1 MAEELTIDQIDL
13 DDEYE
18 NQPSGNEDF
27 NGTETDPEPPMQNA
41 EENQDE
47 PGNNPDQ
54 PQHTEDEEPSVLDLF
69 LKTKGIQDAS
79 QIKFQDEEGN
89 LYTKDWDELS
99 AEEQYNILNSTT
111 EADEDTALDEYEI
124 GLINELRKSGLT
136 PDEFLASIRKNGV
149 DEYLK
154 EQEQKETYQEYDI
167 NELTDDEIYALDLQ
181 SRIENITDDELRE
194 IIEAAKSNSEL
205 YTKQVAGIRKEY
217 QKLIEDNQA
226 KAAQEREQQQSQQEQ
241 EFRNSIIDSVSELSN
256 MGLPIELD
264 NNDLEQI
271 ADHILEKDITG
282 TTAFGRAFND
292 PKSVAK
298 MAFYNMYGD
307 TIINDIVSYFQN
319 EISKVSQAQYDRGFT
334 AGQKNQKKGG
344 SARFA
349 YRPTQK
355 DVTPINQIGEYTI
368 DDLDN

>member
-18 NQPSGNEDF
+18 NQVSGNEDF
-27 NGTETDPEPPMQNA
+27 NDPEDQDPPMQNA

-154 EQEQKETYQEYDI
+154 EQEQKETYQEYNID
-167 NELTDDEIYALDLQ
+167 ELTDDEIYALDLQ

-205 YTKQVAGIRKEY
+205 YTKQVEGIRKEY
-217 QKLIEDNQA
+217 QKLIEDNRA

-241 EFRNSIIDSVSELSN
+241 EFRDSIINSVSELSN
-256 MGLPIELD
+256 MGLPM
-264 NNDLEQI
+264 N
-271 ADHILEKDITG
+271 
-282 TTAFGRAFND
+282 
-292 PKSVAK
+292 
-298 MAFYNMYGD
+298 
-307 TIINDIVSYFQN
+307 
-319 EISKVSQAQYDRGFT
+319 
-334 AGQKNQKKGG
+334 
-344 SARFA
+344 
-349 YRPTQK
+349 
-355 DVTPINQIGEYTI
+355 
-368 DDLDN
+368 